1 MKYSIQNSN
10 VGFSFT
16 TDLKF
21 SASSYYLTY
30 DGIPKGKAQFN
41 FLDTGDGCE
50 IQTDYFPFPYY
61 GTFKI
66 EVTNDE
72 VWIYIDNESD
82 FRLIKEAIEKNG
94 IEVSPMR
101 REVSEREL

>member
-1 MKYSIQNSN
+1 MKYSIQNRH

-21 SASSYYLTY
+21 SVSSYYLPY
-30 DGIPKGKAQFN
+30 DGIPHGKAQFN
-41 FLDTGDGCE
+41 FLDTGE

-61 GTFKI
+61 GTFTI
-66 EVTNDE
+66 EVTNDG

-82 FRLIKEAIEKNG
+82 FRLIKEAIEKIG
-94 IEVSPMR
+94 IEVSPMW
-101 REVSEREL
+101 REMSEREF